1 MKTKKQNGITLIAL
15 VVTIIILLILAAVTT
30 SFVLSDNG
38 IFNKAA
44 GAVRRHTIA
53 DEKEQITMAFASCRM
68 QLIQNRITVSVV
80 DTKKYAAI
88 SSGSSNEENEVQ
100 ETNNTVDTPLDDED
114 LVTAPMLQR
123 ALNGSKEDTD
133 SKIALVTSDRTKY
146 ELDVEFTKTHNQYT
160 VSARNG
166 EFLKVPDAE
175 ISVDGQKALADLTA
189 YFNSGEIIY
198 DDSEE
203 KYINAEPIMDASTS
217 INLLYDQPFA
227 DQVIL
232 YDGNLYTLS
241 PKYSDQFEYLGT
253 DVKKLNIDIN
263 KEGIQTDSNFTVFC
277 FNDIMNNHYDIC
289 VTNELFDVQD
299 GPIELY
305 PRENAPSY
313 KVLYNESRNSDG
325 KYVENHYYFN
335 SLSNTLAEKQVSIHS
350 NGSAGSSV
358 EKAIGYVYYK
368 TGYIISIESLGSLND
383 YKITYYNSNG
393 NFIKY
398 FNTDSYSATQ
408 YDANDQQVGSPLS
421 FDGDVY
427 SFIMATN

>member
-1 MKTKKQNGITLIAL
+1 MIAL

-88 SSGSSNEENEVQ
+88 SSGSSNVENEVQ

-203 KYINAEPIMDASTS
+203 KFINAEPIMDASTS
-217 INLLYDQPFA
+217 INL
-227 DQVIL
+227 L

-289 VTNELFDVQD
+289 VTNELFDVQN

-305 PRENAPSY
+305 PRENVPSY

-358 EKAIGYVYYK
+358 EKTIGYVYYK
-368 TGYIISIESLGSLND
+368 TGYIISIESLDSLDN
-383 YKITYYNSNG
+383 KISYYNSNG

-398 FNTDSYSATQ
+398 FITDSYSATQ
-408 YDANDQQVGSPLS
+408 YDANDQQVGNPLS